1 MNYQTLTKGYM
12 VSVVICGLICLA
24 SAIVWVPLDKID
36 LQFLVLVC
44 FTIGLGSRVTVQ
56 IPQFKSHISVSDT
69 FIFLTVAPIRR
80 GARHHLGSDRGYC
93 LIVAVLYTTHD
104 GLVQRRD
111 HGNCN
116 HCRRFGTKNVRVV
129 Q

>member
-69 FIFLTVAPIRR
+69 FIFLTLLLYGGELAIILAVIEAIASLPSGRARR
-80 GARHHLGSDRGYC
+80 P
-93 LIVAVLYTTHD
+93 
-104 GLVQRRD
+104 
-111 HGNCN
+111 
-116 HCRRFGTKNVRVV
+116 
-129 Q
+129 